1 MGSNYAFTITI
12 ANYYFEKL
20 GFFKLKIEWIAI
32 VAIITIPPKIVSVLG
47 CSFITNQTHRGPNIV
62 SSKKK
67 RLTSAALMYL
77 GAKVIRTKG
86 IATHIT
92 HIRGII
98 IESLPSKTKLSAK
111 KRAINVTINFPIIAE
126 GTRLILFDDLIIT
139 APTAKPVAQ
148 INPKKFPKTSPL
160 SKESLK
166 M

>member
-1 MGSNYAFTITI
+1 MSVIRLSLKQKQLDICYV
-12 ANYYFEKL
+12 
-20 GFFKLKIEWIAI
+20 FFNAKVEWIAM
-32 VAIITIPPKIVSVLG
+32 VAIIIVPPMIVSVLG
-47 CSFITNQTHRGPNIV
+47 CSFMTNQTQRGPSIV

-86 IATHIT
+86 IATHMI
-92 HIRGII
+92 HISGIM
-98 IESLPSKTKLSAK
+98 IESLPFKIKLSAK
-111 KRAINVTINFPIIAE
+111 KRAINVTINLPIIAE
-126 GTRLILFDDLIIT
+126 GTRLIFFADLIIT

>member
-1 MGSNYAFTITI
+1 MQLDNCYAF
-12 ANYYFEKL
+12 
-20 GFFKLKIEWIAI
+20 FKAIIEWIPI
-32 VAIITIPPKIVSVLG
+32 VIIIIIPPIIVSVLG
-47 CSFITNQTHRGPNIV
+47 CSLITNHTQRGPNIV

-67 RLTSAALMYL
+67 RLTSAALMNL

-86 IATHIT
+86 IATHMM
-92 HIRGII
+92 HISGIM
-98 IESLPSKTKLSAK
+98 IESFPFKTKLSAN
-111 KRAINVTINFPIIAE
+111 KRAINVTINLPIIAE
-126 GTRLILFDDLIIT
+126 GTRLIFFADLMMT